1 MAAMSWLCRRSLCP
15 SWEARRGSICSLN
28 SAWLRRPVQTL
39 LARQLQWG
47 ECAMDWGRRTDQE
60 LSDGLFVDGPS
71 FGADVRLE
79 RRVYGF
85 EVDARRYDLACFW
98 FL

>member
-1 MAAMSWLCRRSLCP
+1 MEALLVAIGGVEQWVYPFAELGLVEAACT
-15 SWEARRGSICSLN
+15 
-28 SAWLRRPVQTL
+28 TL

-71 FGADVRLE
+71 FGADARLE

-85 EVDARRYDLACFW
+85 EVDARRYDLAGLR